1 MLDNRT
7 LATVRTYAQL
17 ISVLRA
23 RSDELEI
30 TRETPRPRA
39 SFPTVSAADCSPASP
54 LGVSAYGHRSAPS
67 WECSGLRL
75 WWSKT
80 SGR

>member
-30 TRETPRPRA
+30 IPILTLSDPWLSSRGARWT
-39 SFPTVSAADCSPASP
+39 
-54 LGVSAYGHRSAPS
+54 
-67 WECSGLRL
+67 
-75 WWSKT
+75 
-80 SGR
+80 